1 MKKRLFTLVLTG
13 VMVLSLVACGGKDE
27 KETGT
32 SDKEGTKTE
41 SVENTGNDGKT
52 ESKETTENGENTTST
67 ESKEEET
74 KEVVEEDKSDASYVK
89 VYYGWGAGDEEKYTS
104 EIFCPEGAVFDEKT
118 LQIYEE
124 DGSVMTVQV
133 DDEVNEYMAT
143 STMHWHR
150 DAYNSEPTAYPIIA
164 QLYFDGELDAE
175 TAAENSGCSQTVT
188 PLGFKWNG
196 YDVILIETKYT
207 FKDYGEQTE
216 LFAGVEYDLDYW
228 KAEEGTGEV
237 KDLTTKA
244 LFGFDMRSYGWDE
257 LTQDKCAWIIGELLG
272 VDSGIANPFSV
283 SDEETAAPVVNVGA
297 DELLGTWL
305 ERDSDW
311 DDTYIFNA
319 DGTGTLISGPEYPFT
334 YAVSGDVLT
343 LTYDVDDVE
352 EFTISVSGDLLT
364 MIDRFGYELLLDK
377 QVAQIEEPK
386 ETEESEEDVEAEPEN
401 PYVTEIIG
409 TWMDEESGYQET
421 FTFNEDG
428 TGMYSCVD
436 GWYYEYP
443 ITYNFLRSDYLQFF
457 YEDGSEGGFIIRIE
471 GDTLY
476 VTNDAVVDMPL
487 VRQ

>member
-1 MKKRLFTLVLTG
+1 MKKRLLTLVLTG
-13 VMVLSLVACGGKDE
+13 VMVFSLAACGA
-27 KETGT
+27 KE
-32 SDKEGTKTE
+32 DKEASTSGKEGTE
-41 SVENTGNDGKT
+41 SVE
-52 ESKETTENGENTTST
+52 STTDTSENSISDDSATST
-67 ESKEEET
+67 ESKEEKT
-74 KEVVEEDKSDASYVK
+74 EVVETDKSDASSVK
-89 VYYGWGAGDEEKYTS
+89 VYYGWGSGDEEKYTS

-118 LQIYEE
+118 LQIYKE
-124 DGSVMTVQV
+124 DGSVMTVQI

-143 STMHWHR
+143 SAMHWHR
-150 DAYNSEPTAYPIIA
+150 DAYNSEPTVYPIIA

-175 TAAENSGCSQTVT
+175 TAEENSNCSQTVT

-228 KAEEGTGEV
+228 KTEEGTGEV

-272 VDSGIANPFSV
+272 VDSGIANPFAV
-283 SDEETAAPVVNVGA
+283 SGEEITTPVVNVES

-311 DDTYIFNA
+311 GNTYIFNA
-319 DGTGTLISGPEYPFT
+319 DGTGMLISGPEYPFT
-334 YAVSGDVLT
+334 YAVSGEVLT
-343 LTYDVDDVE
+343 LTYDVDDEE
-352 EFTISVSGDLLT
+352 EFTISVDGDLLT
-364 MIDRFGYELLLDK
+364 MVDQFGYELLLDK
-377 QVAQIEEPK
+377 EAVRNEEQEEP
-386 ETEESEEDVEAEPEN
+386 EESEEPEVTEPEN
-401 PYVTEIIG
+401 PYEKEIVA
-409 TWMDEESGYQET
+409 TWVDEESGYQET
-421 FTFNEDG
+421 FTFNADG

-436 GWYYEYP
+436 GEYYEYP

-471 GDTLY
+471 GDILY

>member
-1 MKKRLFTLVLTG
+1 MKKRLLTLVLTG
-13 VMVLSLVACGGKDE
+13 VMVFSLAACGA
-27 KETGT
+27 KE
-32 SDKEGTKTE
+32 DKEASTSGKEGTE
-41 SVENTGNDGKT
+41 SVE
-52 ESKETTENGENTTST
+52 STTDTSENSISDDSATST
-67 ESKEEET
+67 ESKEEKT
-74 KEVVEEDKSDASYVK
+74 EVVETDKSDASSVK
-89 VYYGWGAGDEEKYTS
+89 VYYGWGSGDEEKYTS

-118 LQIYEE
+118 LQIYKE
-124 DGSVMTVQV
+124 DGSVMTVQI

-143 STMHWHR
+143 SAMHWHR
-150 DAYNSEPTAYPIIA
+150 DAYNSEPTVYPIIA

-175 TAAENSGCSQTVT
+175 TAEENSNCSQEVT

-228 KAEEGTGEV
+228 KADEGTGEIE
-237 KDLTTKA
+237 DLTTKA

-272 VDSGIANPFSV
+272 VDSGIANPFAV
-283 SDEETAAPVVNVGA
+283 SGEEITTPVVNVES

-311 DDTYIFNA
+311 GNTYIFNA
-319 DGTGTLISGPEYPFT
+319 DGTGMLISGPEYPFT
-334 YAVSGDVLT
+334 YAVSGEVLT
-343 LTYDVDDVE
+343 LTYDVDDEE
-352 EFTISVSGDLLT
+352 EFTISVDGDLLT
-364 MIDRFGYELLLDK
+364 MVDQFGYELLLDK
-377 QVAQIEEPK
+377 EAVRNEEQ
-386 ETEESEEDVEAEPEN
+386 EESEESEEPEVTEPEN
-401 PYVTEIIG
+401 PYEKEIVA
-409 TWMDEESGYQET
+409 TWVDEESGYQET
-421 FTFNEDG
+421 FTFNADG

-436 GWYYEYP
+436 GEYYEYP

-471 GDTLY
+471 GDILY

>member
-1 MKKRLFTLVLTG
+1 MKKRLLTLVLTG
-13 VMVLSLVACGGKDE
+13 VMLFSLAACGA
-27 KETGT
+27 KEDKEAST
-32 SDKEGTKTE
+32 SDKEGTIAT
-41 SVENTGNDGKT
+41 SENT
-52 ESKETTENGENTTST
+52 TTATSTTST

-74 KEVVEEDKSDASYVK
+74 KEVVEEDKSDASNVK
-89 VYYGWGAGDEEKYTS
+89 VFYGWGSSGDEDKYTS

-118 LQIYEE
+118 LQIYKE

-133 DDEVNEYMAT
+133 DDEVNEYLAT

-150 DAYNSEPTAYPIIA
+150 DAYNNEPTVYPIIA
-164 QLYFDGELDAE
+164 QLYFDGELDAK
-175 TAAENSGCSQTVT
+175 TAEENSNCSQQVT

-196 YDVILIETKYT
+196 YDVIMIETNYT

-216 LFAGVEYDLDYW
+216 IFAGVEYDLDYW
-228 KAEEGTGEV
+228 KVEEGTGEV

-257 LTQDKCAWIIGELLG
+257 LTQDKCAWIIGELFG
-272 VDSGIANPFSV
+272 VDSGIANPFAA
-283 SDEETAAPVVNVGA
+283 SDEGEETTAPVVNVEA
-297 DELLGTWL
+297 SELYGTWL

-311 DDTYIFNA
+311 DNTYIFNA

-334 YAVSGDVLT
+334 YAVSGEVLT
-343 LTYDVDDVE
+343 LTYGVDDE
-352 EFTISVSGDLLT
+352 KEFTISVSGDLLT
-364 MIDRFGYELLLDK
+364 IVDQFGYEYLLDK
-377 QVAQIEEPK
+377 QVVQIEEP
-386 ETEESEEDVEAEPEN
+386 EEPEESEEPVEEPEN
-401 PYVTEIIG
+401 PYVKEIVA
-409 TWMDEESGYQET
+409 TWVDEESGYQET

-428 TGMYSCVD
+428 TGMYSYVD
-436 GWYYEYP
+436 GELYEFP

-476 VTNDAVVDMPL
+476 VTNEAVVDMPL

>member
-1 MKKRLFTLVLTG
+1 MKKRLLTLVLTG
-13 VMVLSLVACGGKDE
+13 VMVCSLAACGA
-27 KETGT
+27 KE
-32 SDKEGTKTE
+32 DKEASTSGKEGTE
-41 SVENTGNDGKT
+41 SVE
-52 ESKETTENGENTTST
+52 STTDTSENSTSDDSATST
-67 ESKEEET
+67 ESKEEKT
-74 KEVVEEDKSDASYVK
+74 EVVETDKSDASSVK
-89 VYYGWGAGDEEKYTS
+89 VYYGWGSGDEEKYTS

-118 LQIYEE
+118 VQIYKE
-124 DGSVMTVQV
+124 DGSVMTVQI

-143 STMHWHR
+143 SAMHWHR
-150 DAYNSEPTAYPIIA
+150 DAYNSEPTVYPIIA

-175 TAAENSGCSQTVT
+175 TAEENSNCSQTVT

-216 LFAGVEYDLDYW
+216 LFAGVEYDLNYW
-228 KAEEGTGEV
+228 KTEEGTGEV

-272 VDSGIANPFSV
+272 VDSGIANPFAV
-283 SDEETAAPVVNVGA
+283 SGEEITTPVVNVEA

-311 DDTYIFNA
+311 GNTYIFNA
-319 DGTGTLISGPEYPFT
+319 DGTGMLISGPEYPFT
-334 YAVSGDVLT
+334 YAVSGEVLT
-343 LTYDVDDVE
+343 LTYDDDDEE
-352 EFTISVSGDLLT
+352 EFTISVDGDLLT
-364 MIDRFGYELLLDK
+364 MVDQFGYELLLDK
-377 QVAQIEEPK
+377 EAVQNEEP
-386 ETEESEEDVEAEPEN
+386 EESEEPEVTEPEN
-401 PYVTEIIG
+401 PYVKEIVA
-409 TWMDEESGYQET
+409 TWVDEESGYQET
-421 FTFNEDG
+421 FTFNADG

-436 GWYYEYP
+436 GEYYEYP

-476 VTNDAVVDMPL
+476 VTNDYVVDMPL

>member
-1 MKKRLFTLVLTG
+1 MKKRLLTLVLTG
-13 VMVLSLVACGGKDE
+13 VMVFSLAACGA
-27 KETGT
+27 KE
-32 SDKEGTKTE
+32 DKEASTSGKEGTE
-41 SVENTGNDGKT
+41 SVE
-52 ESKETTENGENTTST
+52 STTDTSENSISDDSATST
-67 ESKEEET
+67 ESKEEKT
-74 KEVVEEDKSDASYVK
+74 EVVETDKSDASSVK
-89 VYYGWGAGDEEKYTS
+89 VYYGWGSGDEEKYTS

-118 LQIYEE
+118 LQIYKE
-124 DGSVMTVQV
+124 DGSVMTVQI

-143 STMHWHR
+143 SAMHWHR
-150 DAYNSEPTAYPIIA
+150 DAYNSEPTVYPIIA

-175 TAAENSGCSQTVT
+175 TAEENSNCSQEVT

-228 KAEEGTGEV
+228 KTEEGTGEV

-272 VDSGIANPFSV
+272 VDSGIANPFAV
-283 SDEETAAPVVNVGA
+283 SGEEITTPVVNVES

-311 DDTYIFNA
+311 GNTYIFNA
-319 DGTGTLISGPEYPFT
+319 DGTGMLISGPEYPFT
-334 YAVSGDVLT
+334 YAVSGEVLT
-343 LTYDVDDVE
+343 LTYDVDDEE
-352 EFTISVSGDLLT
+352 EFTISVDGDLLT
-364 MIDRFGYELLLDK
+364 MVDQFGYELLLDK
-377 QVAQIEEPK
+377 EAVRNEEQEEP
-386 ETEESEEDVEAEPEN
+386 EESEEPEVTEPEN
-401 PYVTEIIG
+401 PYEKEIVA
-409 TWMDEESGYQET
+409 TWVDEESGYQET
-421 FTFNEDG
+421 FTFNADG

-436 GWYYEYP
+436 GEYYEYP

-471 GDTLY
+471 GDILY

>member
-1 MKKRLFTLVLTG
+1 MKKRLLTLVLTG
-13 VMVLSLVACGGKDE
+13 VMVFSLAACGA
-27 KETGT
+27 KE
-32 SDKEGTKTE
+32 DKEASTSGKEGTE
-41 SVENTGNDGKT
+41 SVE
-52 ESKETTENGENTTST
+52 STTDTSENTISDDSATST
-67 ESKEEET
+67 ESKEEKT
-74 KEVVEEDKSDASYVK
+74 EVVETDKSDASSVK
-89 VYYGWGAGDEEKYTS
+89 VYYGWGSGDEEKYTS

-118 LQIYEE
+118 LQIYKE
-124 DGSVMTVQV
+124 DGSVMTVQI

-143 STMHWHR
+143 SAMHWHR
-150 DAYNSEPTAYPIIA
+150 DAYNSEPTVYPIIA

-175 TAAENSGCSQTVT
+175 TAEENSNCSQEVT

-228 KAEEGTGEV
+228 KADEGTGEV

-257 LTQDKCAWIIGELLG
+257 LTQDKCAWIIGELFG
-272 VDSGIANPFSV
+272 VDSGIANPFAV
-283 SDEETAAPVVNVGA
+283 SGEEITTPVVNVEA

-311 DDTYIFNA
+311 GNTYIFND
-319 DGTGTLISGPEYPFT
+319 DGTGMLISGPEYPFT
-334 YAVSGDVLT
+334 YAVSGEVLT
-343 LTYDVDDVE
+343 LTYDVDDEE
-352 EFTISVSGDLLT
+352 EFTISVDGDLLT
-364 MIDRFGYELLLDK
+364 MVDQFGYELLLDK
-377 QVAQIEEPK
+377 EAVQNEEL
-386 ETEESEEDVEAEPEN
+386 EESEEPEEAEPEN
-401 PYVTEIIG
+401 PYVKEIVA
-409 TWMDEESGYQET
+409 TWVDEESGYQET
-421 FTFNEDG
+421 FTFNADG

-436 GWYYEYP
+436 GEYYEYP

-476 VTNDAVVDMPL
+476 VTNDYVVDMPL

>member
-1 MKKRLFTLVLTG
+1 MKKRLLTFVLTG
-13 VMVLSLVACGGKDE
+13 VMVFSLAACGA
-27 KETGT
+27 KE
-32 SDKEGTKTE
+32 DKEASTSGKEGTE
-41 SVENTGNDGKT
+41 SVE
-52 ESKETTENGENTTST
+52 STTDTSENTISDDSATST
-67 ESKEEET
+67 ESKEEKT
-74 KEVVEEDKSDASYVK
+74 EVVETDKSDASSVK
-89 VYYGWGAGDEEKYTS
+89 VYYGWGSGDEEKYTS

-118 LQIYEE
+118 LQIYKE
-124 DGSVMTVQV
+124 DGSVMTVQI

-143 STMHWHR
+143 SAMHWHR
-150 DAYNSEPTAYPIIA
+150 DAYNSEPTVYPIIA

-175 TAAENSGCSQTVT
+175 TAEENSNCSQEVT

-196 YDVILIETKYT
+196 YDVVLIETKYT

-228 KAEEGTGEV
+228 KTDEGTGEV

-257 LTQDKCAWIIGELLG
+257 LTQDKCAWIIGELFG
-272 VDSGIANPFSV
+272 VDSGIANPFAV
-283 SDEETAAPVVNVGA
+283 SGEEITTPVVNVEA

-311 DDTYIFNA
+311 GNTYIFND
-319 DGTGTLISGPEYPFT
+319 DGTGMLISGPEYPFT
-334 YAVSGDVLT
+334 YAVSGEVLT
-343 LTYDVDDVE
+343 LTYDVDDEE
-352 EFTISVSGDLLT
+352 EFTISVDGDLLT
-364 MIDRFGYELLLDK
+364 MVDQFGYELLLDK
-377 QVAQIEEPK
+377 EAVRNEEP
-386 ETEESEEDVEAEPEN
+386 EESEEPEVTEPEN
-401 PYVTEIIG
+401 PYVKEIVA
-409 TWMDEESGYQET
+409 TWVDEESGYQET
-421 FTFNEDG
+421 FTFNADG

-436 GWYYEYP
+436 GEYYEYP

-471 GDTLY
+471 GDILY

>member
-1 MKKRLFTLVLTG
+1 MKKRLLTFVLTG
-13 VMVLSLVACGGKDE
+13 VMVFSLAACGA
-27 KETGT
+27 KE
-32 SDKEGTKTE
+32 DKEASTSGKEGTE
-41 SVENTGNDGKT
+41 SVE
-52 ESKETTENGENTTST
+52 STTDTSENTISDDSATST
-67 ESKEEET
+67 ESKEE
-74 KEVVEEDKSDASYVK
+74 KAEVVETDKSDASSVK
-89 VYYGWGAGDEEKYTS
+89 VYYGWGSGDEEKYTS

-118 LQIYEE
+118 LQIYKE
-124 DGSVMTVQV
+124 DGSVMTVQI

-143 STMHWHR
+143 SAMHWHR
-150 DAYNSEPTAYPIIA
+150 DAYNSEPTVYPIIA

-175 TAAENSGCSQTVT
+175 TAEENSNCSQEVT
-188 PLGFKWNG
+188 PLGIKWNG

-228 KAEEGTGEV
+228 KADEGTGEV

-257 LTQDKCAWIIGELLG
+257 LTQDKCAWIIGELFG
-272 VDSGIANPFSV
+272 VDSGIANPFAV
-283 SDEETAAPVVNVGA
+283 SGEEITTPVVNVEA

-311 DDTYIFNA
+311 GNTYIFNA
-319 DGTGTLISGPEYPFT
+319 DGTGMLISGPEYPFT
-334 YAVSGDVLT
+334 YAVSGEVLT
-343 LTYDVDDVE
+343 LTYDVDDEE
-352 EFTISVSGDLLT
+352 EFTISVDGDLLT
-364 MIDRFGYELLLDK
+364 MVDQFGYELLLDK
-377 QVAQIEEPK
+377 EAVRNEEP
-386 ETEESEEDVEAEPEN
+386 EEPEESEEPEVTETEN
-401 PYVTEIIG
+401 PYVKEIVA
-409 TWMDEESGYQET
+409 TWVDEESGYQET
-421 FTFNEDG
+421 FTFNADG

-436 GWYYEYP
+436 GEYYEYP

-476 VTNDAVVDMPL
+476 VTNDYVVDMPL

>member
-1 MKKRLFTLVLTG
+1 MKKRLLTLILTG
-13 VMVLSLVACGGKDE
+13 VMVCSLAACGG
-27 KETGT
+27 
-32 SDKEGTKTE
+32 DKSME
-41 SVENTGNDGKT
+41 S
-52 ESKETTENGENTTST
+52 TTASGNTTTDTSAT
-67 ESKEEET
+67 SAET
-74 KEVVEEDKSDASYVK
+74 KAEEATTSSVK
-89 VYYGWGAGDEEKYTS
+89 VYYGWGSSSDEEKYTS
-104 EIFCPEGAVFDEKT
+104 EIFCPKGAVFDEKT

-175 TAAENSGCSQTVT
+175 TAAENSNCSQTVT

-196 YDVILIETKYT
+196 YDVIMIETKYT

-216 LFAGVEYDLDYW
+216 LFVGVEYDLDYW
-228 KAEEGTGEV
+228 KAEQGTGEI
-237 KDLTTKA
+237 KNLTTKA

-257 LTQDKCAWIIGELLG
+257 LTQDKCAWIIGELFG
-272 VDSGIANPFSV
+272 VDSGVANPFAA
-283 SDEETAAPVVNVGA
+283 SDEETTAPAINVAAS
-297 DELLGTWL
+297 ELYGTWL

-319 DGTGTLISGPEYPFT
+319 DGTGMLISGPEYPFT
-334 YAVSGDVLT
+334 YAVNGDVLT
-343 LTYDVDDVE
+343 LTYGVDDME
-352 EFTISVSGDLLT
+352 EFTISLSGDLLT
-364 MIDRFGYELLLDK
+364 MIDKFGNELLLDK
-377 QVAQIEEPK
+377 QVAQSEAVEAPK
-386 ETEESEEDVEAEPEN
+386 EAEASLEAEPEN
-401 PYVTEIIG
+401 SYVTEIVG
-409 TWMDEESGYQET
+409 TWMDEESGYKET
-421 FTFNEDG
+421 FTFNADG

-436 GWYYEYP
+436 GGYYEFP

>member
-1 MKKRLFTLVLTG
+1 MKKRLLTWILTG
-13 VMVLSLVACGGKDE
+13 VMVLSLVACGGKDD
-27 KETGT
+27 KEASD

-41 SVENTGNDGKT
+41 SVDNSKDTEDTNKT
-52 ESKETTENGENTTST
+52 ESKEDVESTTPDET
-67 ESKEEET
+67 E
-74 KEVVEEDKSDASYVK
+74 EVVVEDKSDASSVK

-104 EIFCPEGAVFDEKT
+104 EIFCPEGAVFDERT

-175 TAAENSGCSQTVT
+175 TAAENSNCSQTVT

-207 FKDYGEQTE
+207 FLDYGEQTE

-228 KAEEGTGEV
+228 KAEEGTGEI

-244 LFGFDMRSYGWDE
+244 LFGFDMRSYGWDD

-272 VDSGIANPFSV
+272 VDSGIANPFTV
-283 SDEETAAPVVNVGA
+283 SDEEIPAPVVNVEA

-311 DDTYIFNA
+311 DNTYIFNA

-334 YAVSGDVLT
+334 YAVNGDVLI
-343 LTYDVDDVE
+343 LTYDVDDEE

-364 MIDRFGYELLLDK
+364 MVDQFGYEYLLDK
-377 QVAQIEEPK
+377 QVVQSEEPK
-386 ETEESEEDVEAEPEN
+386 ESEDAEEIEDADPEN
-401 PYVTEIIG
+401 PLVEAVIG
-409 TWMDEESGYQET
+409 TWTEYETGCEET
-421 FTFNEDG
+421 FTFNADG
-428 TGMYSCVD
+428 TGYYS
-436 GWYYEYP
+436 
-443 ITYNFLRSDYLQFF
+443 YNFGEYESAYTYVF
-457 YEDGSEGGFIIRIE
+457 YNSEYIEMYFDDGSVVGFQVIMDESGEEMAVRNE
-471 GDTLY
+471 Y
-476 VTNDAVVDMPL
+476 VWDL
-487 VRQ
+487 VYKRQ

>member
-1 MKKRLFTLVLTG
+1 MKKRLLTLVLTG
-13 VMVLSLVACGGKDE
+13 VMVFSLAACGA
-27 KETGT
+27 KE
-32 SDKEGTKTE
+32 DKEASTSGKEGTE
-41 SVENTGNDGKT
+41 SVE
-52 ESKETTENGENTTST
+52 STTDTFENATSDDSATST
-67 ESKEEET
+67 ESKEEKT
-74 KEVVEEDKSDASYVK
+74 GAVEEDKSDASSVK
-89 VYYGWGAGDEEKYTS
+89 VYYGWGSGDEEKYTS

-118 LQIYEE
+118 LQIYKE
-124 DGSVMTVQV
+124 DGSVMTVQI

-143 STMHWHR
+143 SAMHWHR

-175 TAAENSGCSQTVT
+175 TAEENSNCSQTVT

-228 KAEEGTGEV
+228 KTEEGTGEV

-272 VDSGIANPFSV
+272 VDSGIANPFAV
-283 SDEETAAPVVNVGA
+283 SGEEITTPVVNVES

-311 DDTYIFNA
+311 GNTYIFNA
-319 DGTGTLISGPEYPFT
+319 DGTGMLISGPEYPFT
-334 YAVSGDVLT
+334 YAVSGEVLT
-343 LTYDVDDVE
+343 LTYDVDDEE
-352 EFTISVSGDLLT
+352 EFTISVDGDLLT
-364 MIDRFGYELLLDK
+364 MVDQFGYELLLDK
-377 QVAQIEEPK
+377 EAVRNEEQEEP
-386 ETEESEEDVEAEPEN
+386 EESEEPEVTEPEN
-401 PYVTEIIG
+401 PYVKEIVA
-409 TWMDEESGYQET
+409 TWVDEESGYQET
-421 FTFNEDG
+421 FTFNADG

-436 GWYYEYP
+436 GEYYEYP

-476 VTNDAVVDMPL
+476 VTNDYVVDMPL